1 MRPVN
6 FEGCAGYFHEAA
18 GTRGVVICGSFGFEE
33 ICARKSVVLLAHEL
47 ASRGVN
53 VLRFDYFG
61 TGDSLGGPDD
71 PDQVATWIGNI
82 RAAAD
87 WLRRHGGVS
96 DISLIGLR
104 LGALLA
110 ANAADTIEHLA
121 TLTLIAP
128 PVSGRAWLRE
138 SLAFSSMIAPP
149 VGAATR
155 GGGNEDEIVLT
166 GYRLEAETA
175 AGIKTLDWRKLATLS
190 ETSILIMAREH
201 MQEAERVAAL
211 ATGPASVE
219 VLPFTGYGAMMCDPT
234 ASEPPMPTLRL
245 LVDRLAAGSA
255 ERAQDALPPPCLPPC
270 QPLQG
275 AGFVETPVQ
284 IGDDGHING
293 VLCRPAGR
301 AERRNIV
308 VFFNAG
314 GIPRTGW
321 ARMHVDIARKLACS
335 GTSSLRIDLPGLGD
349 SARPGD
355 PSTIAI
361 ISQDLTGQIAAV
373 NDWLNERGFNEIAL
387 AGSCSGA
394 YHAFHAALNDTRVDR
409 LVLLNQVSFVWTATH
424 AMKLSAWHKSKAR
437 EMQTRISAL
446 DSDEGQA
453 SEAAKLMARLFP
465 IAKKFARGS
474 LGAMMTLS
482 AMANSMLTKQ
492 NAVEAAF
499 HAITGRGT
507 KIMLVYSENDGG
519 LAELDRQLGP
529 DGLDA
534 LPGVSKHIIAN
545 ADHMLTQPQAR
556 EEFGELIARFLD
568 QRSTVRSGEAQATHA
583 A

>member
-1 MRPVN
+1 MIPVN
-6 FEGCAGYFHEAA
+6 FEGCAGYFHEAG

-47 ASRGVN
+47 AARGVN

-61 TGDSLGGPDD
+61 TGDSLDGPRD

-87 WLRRHGGVS
+87 WLRSHGGVS

-110 ANAADTIEHLA
+110 ANAADTIDNLA
-121 TLTLIAP
+121 ALALIAP
-128 PVSGRAWLRE
+128 PVSGKAWLRE
-138 SLAFSSMIAPP
+138 SVAFSSMIAPP
-149 VGAATR
+149 VGATTR
-155 GGGNEDEIVLT
+155 SETDDVIT
-166 GYRLEAETA
+166 GYRLSAETA
-175 AGIKTLDWRKLATLS
+175 ADLKTLDWQKLATMP
-190 ETSILIMAREH
+190 EASILVMSRE
-201 MQEAERVAAL
+201 QSPEAQRVAAL
-211 ATGPASVE
+211 CASPVE
-219 VLPFTGYGAMMCDPT
+219 IVPFTGYGAMMCDPT
-234 ASEPPMPTLRL
+234 ASEPPMATLRAL
-245 LVDRLAAGSA
+245 ADRLAASGK
-255 ERAQDALPPPCLPPC
+255 ERANVPSVPPCLP
-270 QPLQG
+270 LTG

-284 IGDDGHING
+284 IGPDAHING
-293 VLCRPAGR
+293 VLCRPAGGEDR
-301 AERRNIV
+301 HNIV

-321 ARMHVDIARKLACS
+321 ARMHVDLARKLACS
-335 GTSSLRIDLPGLGD
+335 GTASLRIDLPGLGD

-373 NDWLNERGFNEIAL
+373 NDWLSERGFVEIAL

-394 YHAFHAALNDTRVDR
+394 YHAFHAALSDARVDR

-424 AMKLSAWHKSKAR
+424 AMKLSAWKKSKAH
-437 EMQTRISAL
+437 EMQARVSAL

-474 LGAMMTLS
+474 LDAMMTLS
-482 AMANSMLTKQ
+482 AMANSVLAKQ
-492 NAVEAAF
+492 NPVEAAF

-507 KIMLVYSENDGG
+507 RIMLVYSENDGG

-534 LPGVSKHIIAN
+534 LPGVSKHIIPG

-556 EEFGELIARFLD
+556 EQFGALVARFLD
-568 QRSTVRSGEAQATHA
+568 QRSTVRANNMQATHA